1 MEKGKEGEKLKKKP
15 PTDKLTMCVG
25 VALFAIHQVLVL
37 CATVS
42 VYVSV
47 CAVTAVRKSVGR

>member
-1 MEKGKEGEKLKKKP
+1 MKEKP

-25 VALFAIHQVLVL
+25 VALFAVHQVLVL

-42 VYVSV
+42 VYVPV
-47 CAVTAVRKSVGR
+47 CVVTAVRKSVGR